1 MSDHVHHE
9 LQLAPLDDF
18 NMQPAFNT
26 DFDSIDWS
34 SLNEEEVKW
43 EPWMDDFD
51 WNGYY
56 GQGNDAVAPGAG

>member
-9 LQLAPLDDF
+9 VQLAPLDDF
-18 NMQPAFNT
+18 DMQPASAT

-43 EPWMDDFD
+43 EPWMDDID
-51 WNGYY
+51 WSGYY
-56 GQGNDAVAPGAG
+56 GPGADAVAPGAG